1 MKISELSRATGV
13 DVDTIRYYEKEGL
26 LPPPARQSNGYRS
39 YAASHLER
47 LAFVRHCRALD
58 MSLADV
64 RGLLRAVDGQ
74 GTGGGEIDT
83 LVDDQLRR
91 VRARLK
97 SLRALER
104 QLARLREQCDAD
116 HTHHPCGILQEL
128 VAAAHGEACACHPAA
143 SAAAAAP
150 LRSAAPRARP
160 SRAAASPRARGPGSR

>member
-1 MKISELSRATGV
+1 MRISELAQATGV

-26 LPPPARQSNGYRS
+26 LPPPARQANGYRA

-64 RGLLRAVDGQ
+64 RGLLAALDGQ
-74 GTGGGEIDT
+74 GTGVEVDA
-83 LVDDQLRR
+83 LVDAQLRR

-104 QLARLREQCDAD
+104 QLAQLRAQCDAD
-116 HTHHPCGILQEL
+116 HARHPCGILQDL
-128 VAAAHGEACACHPAA
+128 VAAAHGEACACHPANE
-143 SAAAAAP
+143 AAALPAV
-150 LRSAAPRARP
+150 RTSRARAGA
-160 SRAAASPRARGPGSR
+160 SRDAA